1 MIFFN
6 KGDSMNLTNKI
17 ISCFLVTTVLAG
29 CSSSGTIGTLKT
41 VSLGEELPEF
51 VEISREDEQLTVT
64 ASLEL
69 TTDVKDIA
77 YTVYS
82 YENKSWAVKDVG
94 TFDWEL
100 EGPLLILF
108 GKGTGNHVDLMMS
121 VEEDN
126 LPENKKGEMYRDT
139 LADMKVGSES
149 VPDSIRLSSGKET
162 AVYACR
168 SGSTP
173 ADLSDWNKEIETAQG
188 EQYIIVTFLLENKK

>member
-1 MIFFN
+1 M
-6 KGDSMNLTNKI
+6 
-17 ISCFLVTTVLAG
+17 VTTVLAG